1 MNAWSGLMK
10 KEFRLGLTGVYWAIA
25 AMLLVYGLLT
35 FLTWKFDEG
44 VILFVGS
51 FVIVILH
58 TFYLPAY
65 LVVSIYMEK
74 DRMHMW
80 LHNPQ
85 SGYSLLL
92 AKFLS
97 GLVFMFLSL
106 LLASLVVIYSGTSL
120 TSIIAEVGLSTKGFF
135 VNGINVVIHVIG
147 LSLYYAVW
155 GVFLWTISLLL
166 RKYLGKL
173 QWLVF
178 IPLIIIVFS
187 ILLKWE
193 SSALFS
199 KLTNWGAIPLEKF
212 IYPIVYGTG
221 IGEITIEGSA
231 ANAVYI
237 GTYAY
242 YTITILIIFF
252 IAGWIIDRKVE
263 V

>member
-1 MNAWSGLMK
+1 MNAWSGLVK
-10 KEFRLGLTGVYWAIA
+10 KEFRLGLTGIYWSIT

-44 VILFVGS
+44 AILFAGS

-58 TFYLPAY
+58 TFYMPAY

-80 LHNPQ
+80 LHSLQ

-92 AKFLS
+92 AKFLT
-97 GLVFMFLSL
+97 GLAYMFLSL

-120 TSIIAEVGLSTKGFF
+120 TNIIAEAGLSTKGLF

-155 GVFLWTISLLL
+155 GVFFWTISLSLK
-166 RKYLGKL
+166 KYLGKL
-173 QWLVF
+173 QWLVL
-178 IPLIIIVFS
+178 IPLIIIGFVSMF
-187 ILLKWE
+187 KWE
-193 SSALFS
+193 SSSLFS
-199 KLTNWGAIPLEKF
+199 KLTNWGAIPLDEF
-212 IYPIVYGTG
+212 IYPIVFGKG
-221 IGEITIEGSA
+221 IGEITIEGSI

-237 GTYAY
+237 GTYVY
-242 YTITILIIFF
+242 YAFIMLILFF